1 MPAKVWNHGFVNRED
16 VGPCWQ
22 EPGSTLVEVVE
33 DRADLNCNK
42 RMIMY
47 IQISRIGYLCEL
59 VLYVHLRIVNKMEVL
74 HDGLKGVSP
83 DGVGDEA
90 VVAVPHASM
99 HLIIYNNNNNNNNK

>member
-1 MPAKVWNHGFVNRED
+1 MPAKVGDHGLVNRED

-47 IQISRIGYLCEL
+47 IQISRIGYLEEL
-59 VLYVHLRIVNKMEVL
+59 VLLVRLGNVSKMEVL
-74 HDGLKGVSP
+74 HDCLKGISP
-83 DGVGDEA
+83 DEVGDELRNIKRQ
-90 VVAVPHASM
+90 
-99 HLIIYNNNNNNNNK
+99 LIAL